1 MRPGLRP
8 TLIVGLV
15 GAGAVALAAGRDLA
29 TLTSG
34 PDPAVPVPESAGSS
48 PAAQALALVVLACWG
63 VVLVSRGIFRRA
75 IAVLA
80 LLMSLGLLA
89 VLVAGAWSFPDALQA
104 TYLDLGAES
113 EARLSVWYVLA
124 VVGALASVAAT
135 AGAVLDTPR
144 WPEMGQRR
152 IRWTTP
158 EEAARLVEEPELAAL
173 LRKLGPAGLAPLAAR
188 SDRLD
193 GIASSCG
200 PVAPWAGPN
209 ALRLP

>member
-1 MRPGLRP
+1 MPKPGGAAWGRKHLRQCAALP
-8 TLIVGLV
+8 LAEDSGQPRILLV
-15 GAGAVALAAGRDLA
+15 TTRRAGRWIIPKGWAEPELPPHALAAREA
-29 TLTSG
+29 FEE
-34 PDPAVPVPESAGSS
+34 A
-48 PAAQALALVVLACWG
+48 
-63 VVLVSRGIFRRA
+63 
-75 IAVLA
+75 
-80 LLMSLGLLA
+80 GLLGHA
-89 VLVAGAWSFPDALQA
+89 VETPIGAYRYRKRMPD
-104 TYLDLGAES
+104 GG
-113 EARLSVWYVLA
+113 RLICRVEVFLLR
-124 VVGALASVAAT
+124 VEGFAAT
-135 AGAVLDTPR
+135 

-173 LRKLGPAGLAPLAAR
+173 LRKLGPAGLAAR